1 MSELVKLFDADFAT
15 VERSIRAALAERGF
29 GILTE
34 IDVAATLKN
43 KLGVNRSALKILGA
57 CNPTFAHQALEIDPS
72 VALFMPCNVVIEQL
86 GDKVQVSAMD
96 PSIMMGSPETEAIAQ
111 EAQRLLGE
119 AVQSVE

>member
-1 MSELVKLFDADFAT
+1 MSDLVKLFDADFAT
-15 VERSIRAALAERGF
+15 VETSIRAALSERGF

-86 GDKVQVSAMD
+86 GDKVRVSAMD
-96 PSIMMGSPETEAIAQ
+96 PSIMMGSPGTEALAQ

-119 AVQSVE
+119 AVQSAE